1 MDFSYSDEQKLIKE
15 QVEKFVKNDYSFETR
30 NKILKMDAGFDR
42 SIWQQFADLGWLGVP
57 FSEEDGGFG
66 GGPIETAIIM
76 EAFGNGMVVEPYM
89 SSIVLSGNAL
99 SFAGSSEQKAE
110 LLAGIIGGELLMS
123 VAYAEAKSGY
133 NLANVSTSAKKSG
146 DAYTV
151 SGEKVVVLGGE
162 SADKVIV
169 SARTAGGNTDEEGI
183 SLFVVDTKAAG
194 VEVRGYKT
202 MDGGRAANISFN
214 DAPAELLGKEGK
226 GLEILERVIDNG
238 IVAASAQA
246 LGEMNSSF
254 QKTLEYVKIRKQFG
268 VAIGSFQVIQHRM
281 VDMFTHVESSR
292 SMMIMAST
300 KVSSDDAIERKKGV
314 SAAKVYIGDA
324 ARAVGQDAV
333 QLHGGIGMTEELDV
347 GHYFRRLTLFCS
359 IFGSTSYHLR
369 RFADLG

>member
-15 QVEKFVKNDYSFETR
+15 QVEKFVQNDYSFETR
-30 NKILKMDAGFDR
+30 NKILEMDGGFDR
-42 SIWQQFADLGWLGVP
+42 SIWQQFAELGWLGVP

-66 GGPIETAIIM
+66 GGAIETSLVM
-76 EAFGNGMVVEPYM
+76 EAFGNGMVVEPYL
-89 SSIVLSGNAL
+89 STFVLSGNAL
-99 SFAGSSEQKAE
+99 AFAGSSEQKAE

-133 NLANVSTSAKKSG
+133 NLANVGTSATKAG

-169 SARTAGGNTDEEGI
+169 SARTSGGNSDEDGI
-183 SLFVVDTKAAG
+183 SLFIVDAKAAG
-194 VEVRGYKT
+194 VEVRAYKT

-214 DAPAELLGKEGK
+214 NAPAELLGEEGK
-226 GLEILERVIDNG
+226 GFAVLDRVIDYG

-254 QKTLEYVKIRKQFG
+254 QKTLAYMKTREQFG
-268 VAIGSFQVIQHRM
+268 KAIGSFQVIQHRM

-292 SMMIMAST
+292 SMLIMASM
-300 KVSSDDAIERKKGV
+300 KVASSDAAERKKAV
-314 SAAKVYIGDA
+314 SGAKVYIGDA
-324 ARAVGQDAV
+324 ARAVAQDAV
-333 QLHGGIGMTEELDV
+333 QLHGGIGMTEELDI

-359 IFGSTSYHLR
+359 IFGSTGYHLR
-369 RFADLG
+369 RFADQG

>member
-15 QVEKFVKNDYSFETR
+15 QVEKFVQNDYSFETR
-30 NKILKMDAGFDR
+30 NKILEMDGGFDR
-42 SIWQQFADLGWLGVP
+42 SIWQQFAELGWLGVP

-66 GGPIETAIIM
+66 GGAIETSLVM
-76 EAFGNGMVVEPYM
+76 EAFGNGMVVEPYL
-89 SSIVLSGNAL
+89 STIVLSGNAL
-99 SFAGSSEQKAE
+99 AFAGSSEQKAE

-133 NLANVSTSAKKSG
+133 NLANVGTSATKAG

-169 SARTAGGNTDEEGI
+169 SARTSGGNSDEDGI
-183 SLFVVDTKAAG
+183 SLFIVDSKAAG
-194 VEVRGYKT
+194 VEVRAYKT

-214 DAPAELLGKEGK
+214 DAPAELLGEEGK
-226 GLEILERVIDNG
+226 GFAVLDRVIDYG

-254 QKTLEYVKIRKQFG
+254 QKTLAYMKTREQFG
-268 VAIGSFQVIQHRM
+268 KAIGSFQVIQHRM

-292 SMMIMAST
+292 SMLIMASM
-300 KVSSDDAIERKKGV
+300 KVASSDAAERKKAV
-314 SAAKVYIGDA
+314 SGAKVYIGDA
-324 ARAVGQDAV
+324 ARAVAQDAV
-333 QLHGGIGMTEELDV
+333 QLHGGIGMTEELDI

-359 IFGSTSYHLR
+359 VFGSTGYHLR
-369 RFADLG
+369 RFADQG

>member
-15 QVEKFVKNDYSFETR
+15 QVEKFVQNDYSFETR
-30 NKILKMDAGFDR
+30 NKILEMDGGFDR
-42 SIWQQFADLGWLGVP
+42 SIWQQFAELGWLGVP

-66 GGPIETAIIM
+66 GGAIETSLVM
-76 EAFGNGMVVEPYM
+76 EAFGNGMVVEPYL
-89 SSIVLSGNAL
+89 STIVLSGNAL
-99 SFAGSSEQKAE
+99 AFAGSSEQKAE

-133 NLANVSTSAKKSG
+133 NLANVGTSATKAG

-169 SARTAGGNTDEEGI
+169 SARTSGGNSDEDGI
-183 SLFVVDTKAAG
+183 SLFIVDAKAAG
-194 VEVRGYKT
+194 VEVRAYKT

-214 DAPAELLGKEGK
+214 DAPAELLGEEGK
-226 GLEILERVIDNG
+226 GFAVLDRVIDYG

-254 QKTLEYVKIRKQFG
+254 QKTLAYMKTREQFG
-268 VAIGSFQVIQHRM
+268 KAIGSFQVIQHRM

-292 SMMIMAST
+292 SMLIMASM
-300 KVSSDDAIERKKGV
+300 KVASSDAAERKKAV
-314 SAAKVYIGDA
+314 SGAKVYIGDA
-324 ARAVGQDAV
+324 ARAVAQDAV
-333 QLHGGIGMTEELDV
+333 QLHGGIGMTEELDI

-359 IFGSTSYHLR
+359 VFGSTGYHLR
-369 RFADLG
+369 RFADQG

>member
-15 QVEKFVKNDYSFETR
+15 QVEKFVQNDYSFETR
-30 NKILKMDAGFDR
+30 NKILEMDDGFDR
-42 SIWQQFADLGWLGVP
+42 SVWQQFAELGWLGVP

-66 GGPIETAIIM
+66 GGAIETSLIM
-76 EAFGNGMVVEPYM
+76 EAFGNGMVVEPYL
-89 SSIVLSGNAL
+89 STIVLSGNAL
-99 SFAGSSEQKAE
+99 AFAGSSEQKAE
-110 LLAGIIGGELLMS
+110 LLAGVIGGELLMS

-133 NLANVSTSAKKSG
+133 NLANVGTSATKAG
-146 DAYTV
+146 DAYKV

-169 SARTAGGNTDEEGI
+169 SARTSGGNSDEDGI
-183 SLFVVDTKAAG
+183 SLFIVDTKAAG

-214 DAPAELLGKEGK
+214 EAPAELLGEEGK
-226 GLEILERVIDNG
+226 GFAVLDRVIDYG

-254 QKTLEYVKIRKQFG
+254 QKTLAYMKTREQFG
-268 VAIGSFQVIQHRM
+268 KPIGSFQVIQHRM

-292 SMMIMAST
+292 SMLIMASM
-300 KVSSDDAIERKKGV
+300 KVASEDVVERKKAV
-314 SAAKVYIGDA
+314 SGAKVYIGDA
-324 ARAVGQDAV
+324 ARAVAQDAV
-333 QLHGGIGMTEELDV
+333 QLHGGIGMTEELDI

-359 IFGSTSYHLR
+359 IFGSTGYHLR
-369 RFADLG
+369 RFADQG

>member
-15 QVEKFVKNDYSFETR
+15 QVEKFVQNDYSFETR
-30 NKILKMDAGFDR
+30 NKILEMDDGFDR
-42 SIWQQFADLGWLGVP
+42 SVWQQFAELGWLGVP

-66 GGPIETAIIM
+66 GGAIETSVIM
-76 EAFGNGMVVEPYM
+76 EAFGNGMVVEPYL
-89 SSIVLSGNAL
+89 STIVLSGNAL
-99 SFAGSSEQKAE
+99 AFAGSSEQKAE

-133 NLANVSTSAKKSG
+133 NLANVGTSATKAG

-169 SARTAGGNTDEEGI
+169 SARTSGGNSDEDGI
-183 SLFVVDTKAAG
+183 SLFIVDTKAAG

-214 DAPAELLGKEGK
+214 DAPAELLGEEGK
-226 GLEILERVIDNG
+226 GFAVLDRVIDYG

-254 QKTLEYVKIRKQFG
+254 QKTLAYMKTREQFG
-268 VAIGSFQVIQHRM
+268 KPIGSFQVIQHRM

-292 SMMIMAST
+292 SMLIMASM
-300 KVSSDDAIERKKGV
+300 KVASEDAVERKKAV
-314 SAAKVYIGDA
+314 SGAKVYIGDA
-324 ARAVGQDAV
+324 ARAVAQDAV
-333 QLHGGIGMTEELDV
+333 QLHGGIGMTEELDI

-359 IFGSTSYHLR
+359 IFGSTGYHLR
-369 RFADLG
+369 RFADQG

>member
-15 QVEKFVKNDYSFETR
+15 QVEKFVQNDYSFETR
-30 NKILKMDAGFDR
+30 NKILEMDGGFDR
-42 SIWQQFADLGWLGVP
+42 SIWQQFAELGWLGVP

-66 GGPIETAIIM
+66 GGAIETSLVM
-76 EAFGNGMVVEPYM
+76 EAFGNGMVVEPYL
-89 SSIVLSGNAL
+89 STIVLSGNAL
-99 SFAGSSEQKAE
+99 AFAGSSEQKAE

-133 NLANVSTSAKKSG
+133 NLANVGTSATKAG

-169 SARTAGGNTDEEGI
+169 SARTSGGNSDEDGI
-183 SLFVVDTKAAG
+183 SLFIVDAKAAG
-194 VEVRGYKT
+194 VEVRAYKT

-214 DAPAELLGKEGK
+214 NAPAELLGEEGK
-226 GLEILERVIDNG
+226 GFAVLDRVIDYG

-254 QKTLEYVKIRKQFG
+254 QKTLAYMKTREQFG
-268 VAIGSFQVIQHRM
+268 KAIGSFQVIQHRM

-292 SMMIMAST
+292 SMLIMASM
-300 KVSSDDAIERKKGV
+300 KVASSDAAERKKAV
-314 SAAKVYIGDA
+314 SGAKVYIGDA
-324 ARAVGQDAV
+324 ARAVAQDAV
-333 QLHGGIGMTEELDV
+333 QLHGGIGMTEELDI

-359 IFGSTSYHLR
+359 IFGSTGYHLR
-369 RFADLG
+369 RFADQG

>member
-15 QVEKFVKNDYSFETR
+15 QVEKFVQNDYSFETR
-30 NKILKMDAGFDR
+30 NKILKMDGGFDR
-42 SIWQQFADLGWLGVP
+42 SIWQQFAELGWLGVP

-66 GGPIETAIIM
+66 GGAIETALVM
-76 EAFGNGMVVEPYM
+76 EAFGNGMVVEPYL
-89 SSIVLSGNAL
+89 STVVLSGNAL
-99 SFAGSSEQKAE
+99 AFAGSSEQKAE

-133 NLANVSTSAKKSG
+133 NLANVGTSATKAG
-146 DAYTV
+146 ENYTI

-162 SADKVIV
+162 SADKLIV
-169 SARTAGGNTDEEGI
+169 SARTSGGNSDEDGI
-183 SLFVVDTKAAG
+183 SLFVVDAKAAG

-214 DAPAELLGKEGK
+214 NAPAELLGEEGE
-226 GLEILERVIDNG
+226 GFAVLDRVIDYG

-254 QKTLEYVKIRKQFG
+254 QKTLAYMKTREQFG
-268 VAIGSFQVIQHRM
+268 KAIGSFQVIQHRM

-292 SMMIMAST
+292 SMLIMSSM
-300 KVSSDDAIERKKGV
+300 KVASSDITERKKAV
-314 SAAKVYIGDA
+314 SGAKVYIGNA
-324 ARAVGQDAV
+324 ARAVAQDAV
-333 QLHGGIGMTEELDV
+333 QLHGGIGMTEELDI

-359 IFGSTSYHLR
+359 IFGSTNHHLK

>member
-15 QVEKFVKNDYSFETR
+15 QVEKFVQNDYSFETR
-30 NKILKMDAGFDR
+30 NKILEMDGGFDR
-42 SIWQQFADLGWLGVP
+42 SIWQQFAELGWLGVP

-66 GGPIETAIIM
+66 GGAIETSLVM
-76 EAFGNGMVVEPYM
+76 EAFGNGMVVEPYL
-89 SSIVLSGNAL
+89 STIVLSGNAL
-99 SFAGSSEQKAE
+99 AFAGSSEQKAE

-133 NLANVSTSAKKSG
+133 NLANVGTSATKAG

-169 SARTAGGNTDEEGI
+169 SARTSGGNTDEDGI
-183 SLFVVDTKAAG
+183 SLFIVDAKAAG

-214 DAPAELLGKEGK
+214 DAPAELLGEEGK
-226 GLEILERVIDNG
+226 GFAVLDRVIDYG
-238 IVAASAQA
+238 IVAACAQA

-254 QKTLEYVKIRKQFG
+254 QKTLAYMKTREQFG

-292 SMMIMAST
+292 SMLIMSSMKVAS
-300 KVSSDDAIERKKGV
+300 SDAIERKKAV
-314 SAAKVYIGDA
+314 SGAKVYIGDA
-324 ARAVGQDAV
+324 ARAVAQDAV
-333 QLHGGIGMTEELDV
+333 QLHGGIGMTEELDI

-359 IFGSTSYHLR
+359 IFGSTGYHLR
-369 RFADLG
+369 RFADQG